1 MSLFLL
7 SLKKVC
13 DPGFKGGW
21 STGITVGDFL
31 VSWGDLNNLHYLIG
45 LGGLQWGWN
54 RRRNGTCI
62 WNTRRPRTDPFWV
75 PGRNLMWVLHSL
87 LVMETG
93 CLRRKRRRGSEKFL
107 ICWMEAMSM
116 PRIPCKAGIWVQLAD
131 FIPGIIQSTSQPI
144 SSVKKLVPWCLS
156 DKGRSLLFWKLLL
169 QVLCNSCPP
178 EKPTQ
183 VRLSTLYPKP

>member
-62 WNTRRPRTDPFWV
+62 WNTRRPRTDPIWV
-75 PGRNLMWVLHSL
+75 PGRNLWVLHSL
-87 LVMETG
+87 LLIETG
-93 CLRRKRRRGSEKFL
+93 CLRRKRRRGSEMLL

-116 PRIPCKAGIWVQLAD
+116 PMIPCKAGIWVQLAD

-183 VRLSTLYPKP
+183 VRLSTLNPKP